1 MNALTLI
8 ALAAVGVWILT
19 RDKRTEEPKV
29 TEEEQI
35 PPLSLEIVYDENA
48 NKRDPAGGRIF
59 RAVGTAYVTNN
70 TDKELTVNI
79 RCKFPDMVL
88 TQYGKR
94 VPQIINERSNVFSG
108 ILVKAGE
115 YVIPAGG
122 TIEIPFEVAMNE
134 VSNNET
140 LIYSSVY
147 SKYTYDFYF
156 NYTIGDYE
164 YSELI
169 TTTAPEVEK

>member
-19 RDKRTEEPKV
+19 RDKKNEQVV

-35 PPLSLEIVYDENA
+35 PPLSLEIVYNENA
-48 NKRDPAGGRIF
+48 NRDPAGGHVF
-59 RAVGTAYVTNN
+59 NLPGKAYVTNN

-88 TQYGKR
+88 RQHGGR
-94 VPQIINERSNVFSG
+94 VPQIIDEKNNVFNGS
-108 ILVKAGE
+108 LVKAGE

-122 TIEIPFEVAMNE
+122 TIEIPFNVSINRQGSRGAMMY
-134 VSNNET
+134 SN
-140 LIYSSVY
+140 VY
-147 SKYTYDFYF
+147 GDYTYDFYF
-156 NYTIGDYE
+156 NYMIGDYE
-164 YSELI
+164 YSELV
-169 TTTAPEVEK
+169 TTTAPAMEK